1 MSSGH
6 NDSIDLK
13 AIFRKIVGKWW
24 LFLIVTVISVAAAAW
39 HVKTTAKT
47 YEVNGVM
54 LMSDKKRNNFGG
66 SSEEFLKGSSY
77 LSSSG
82 GLEDEVS
89 VLMSF
94 TNILNTI
101 QQLDFGITYYEEK
114 NFLEHEIYEDKP
126 FVIRLDTG
134 LQVSGAKVE

>member
-77 LSSSG
+77 L
-82 GLEDEVS
+82 
-89 VLMSF
+89 
-94 TNILNTI
+94 
-101 QQLDFGITYYEEK
+101 QQ
-114 NFLEHEIYEDKP
+114 
-126 FVIRLDTG
+126 
-134 LQVSGAKVE
+134 